1 MPTMPLILPNIFA
14 NPFEKNPFGK
24 KMGAD
29 KKLTA
34 KQFYAY
40 EEQHPDQ
47 KFELANGQ
55 IIAMAGASGNHATIC
70 MNLANQ
76 IYNHFDRTDSPC
88 QVYQSDIR
96 LKINENT
103 IRYPD
108 VLVDCGGTIHMEATS
123 VVLTAEVLSK
133 STAYIDLRQKIDEYK
148 SLASMQEIVIIDQY
162 KVWVQLYRKAGKD
175 WTVQTFTDLSDV
187 IDFNSINLSL
197 TVDKLYKKVVF

>member
-1 MPTMPLILPNIFA
+1 MPLILPNVFA
-14 NPFEKNPFGK
+14 NPFDRNRNR
-24 KMGAD
+24 AD

-40 EEQHPDQ
+40 EAQYPEQ

-76 IYNHFDRTDSPC
+76 IYNHFDRNDSPC

-108 VLVDCGGTIHMEATS
+108 VLVDCGGTIHMEATN

-148 SLASMQEIVIIDQY
+148 SLASMQEIVMIDQY
-162 KVWVQLYRKAGKD
+162 NVWVQLYRKVGEN
-175 WTVQTFTDLSDV
+175 WTVQTFTDMSDAV
-187 IDFNSINLSL
+187 DFKSINLSL

>member
-1 MPTMPLILPNIFA
+1 MPTMPLTLPNIFV
-14 NPFEKNPFGK
+14 NPFEKNRSRP
-24 KMGAD
+24 D
-29 KKLTA
+29 KLFTA

-40 EEQHPDQ
+40 EAQYPEQ

-70 MNLANQ
+70 MNFANQ
-76 IYNHFDRTDSPC
+76 IYNHFDRNDSPC

-108 VLVDCGGTIHMEATS
+108 VLVDCGGTIYMEATN

-148 SLASMQEIVIIDQY
+148 SLASMQEIVMIDQY
-162 KVWVQLYRKAGKD
+162 NVWVQLYRKVGESWA
-175 WTVQTFTDLSDV
+175 VQTFTDMSDV
-187 IDFNSINLSL
+187 VNFNSIDLTLS
-197 TVDKLYKKVVF
+197 VDKLYKKVVF